1 MPDGNTVT
9 IPDFALETTA
19 QQMLK
24 QLTVLAGDH
33 KAGVNLL
40 LKQAVDEA
48 KETEKFRKDDESDRE
63 DLYKATLDIASA
75 IRSQSKKAE
84 KNQGDAPV
92 VGAELPQTLTRLSQG
107 ATTTAAQIDT
117 VGQSSAEAG
126 ELVGELGDSSD
137 AAKAQLDKFNKGA
150 AMGEKAFVKFYDGS
164 MSAGKTLVASA
175 ILYGGLL
182 VDSFVGLGQE
192 LNKLT
197 ASGVGFTDGL
207 ASGGMSAT
215 SAMMELSGQ
224 GLDAVSTLS
233 NLSTVVQSMGKSA
246 FVDLTESFLDATN
259 KGVDLGMAL
268 EDSAE
273 RMGAELQKRQL
284 MGALDGVNQARLQK
298 TITTSIKNQQK
309 YSAALG
315 VSTDELVAFTDSL
328 LSQTPALTAN
338 LMRLNGDLRNQ
349 VIGGIT
355 DFGTAMRGLGGEEGG
370 QIAAAMT
377 EAAASGAMGFS
388 ESMTG
393 YVTALPSLAGPM
405 NDYISAIQA
414 GTLSQEDADQ
424 MAQDI
429 ASQLGNVSAA
439 EKDRIFALA
448 RAGDAQAESMA
459 KAIAQFEQSEKKL
472 KDMNKGFTM
481 SEVQKGTNTLT
492 AIIKQITGTFDAIK
506 TGFLVGLGE
515 AGVGTKTITDAFKSA
530 QKIIMDSIGKSFK
543 IFGGTGD
550 AFDDLTDGAESLG
563 ARLGKKLP
571 DMIESVAKGIA
582 GFIEKI
588 PSIVEGIKSFASGV
602 SSVFKVL
609 SAVMA
614 PVIFTFKLLA
624 PIVSG
629 AMDLLSGFAQ
639 GVIDT
644 VLFPFKL
651 LGSVISFVWNLMTSL
666 GGAIKTVLQPAID
679 AVGSVFGTLGDAIG
693 VVLIPFKA
701 IGDAFSNFFGK
712 FSGESGGFLKT
723 LGYLAGI
730 VTTVGVAM
738 GKLSFSGLAKG
749 IGSFAST
756 LKSGAGKVL
765 GGLDKGLSKATGG
778 LSDKITGKFK
788 EKFTGKAK
796 EMDMGSKAMDT
807 ATKKSK
813 SFTKT
818 LATGMKDISKG
829 ISDVLTNLSKGI
841 SNSVSNIA
849 TGIQK
854 GISALG
860 KGIADAGKGIGSGIG
875 GLLQGTLTGLGKG
888 LKVLGDPKVLLGVA
902 ALTGIGAAMFVTG
915 KAFQQFADINWAG
928 VAAGAVALGVLG
940 AAAFLIAPIAPVIG
954 VGALAIGA
962 LGLALIPFAAAVKIA
977 APAMVELMGSF
988 KLLND
993 VDPKNVLLL
1002 GPGLVSLAAGMA
1014 AFSAGGL
1021 ISGVLDGL
1029 GSLFGSES
1037 PFDKLAKI
1045 GAAAPAI
1052 VSMTDNMNNM
1062 GQTVENFNTAIDQL
1076 DGKAAAAEFGQLAK
1090 GIDTLN
1096 ESMDNINMIDLM
1108 KMAAMKT
1115 FGPIQQEQEPL
1126 VKKEGAMSPNDPRN
1140 ISVSSSEA
1148 VDGDITEPTGPTV
1161 NEMSVTNAY
1170 ERKQAKLS
1178 SRQQTMQNG
1187 GIASTVS
1194 ASNAARAKAQ
1204 APAVAQAMTPAGQ
1217 TVDQTAAKPTFTY
1230 TDDGQGNKT
1239 MSRTLDQDQLNDVLE
1254 RMVAKQEQTNSLL
1267 RKGNRITSDLSDE
1280 F

>member
-9 IPDFALETTA
+9 IPDFALESTA

-24 QLTVLAGDH
+24 QLADLDKNNAKAHKDLLDH
-33 KAGVNLL
+33 CK
-40 LKQAVDEA
+40 KEA

-75 IRSQSKKAE
+75 IRSQSKQAE

-117 VGQSSAEAG
+117 VGQSSAEASEG
-126 ELVGELGDSSD
+126 VGELGDSSD

-164 MSAGKTLVASA
+164 MTAGKTLVASA

-182 VDSFVGLGQE
+182 VDSFVGLGEE
-192 LNKLT
+192 LNRLT

-215 SAMMELSGQ
+215 SAMMELSGM

-233 NLSTVVQSMGKSA
+233 NLSTVVQSMGKGA
-246 FVDLTESFLDATN
+246 FVNLTDSFMDATDS
-259 KGVDLGMAL
+259 GVQLGMSL
-268 EDSAE
+268 EHSAE

-298 TITTSIKNQQK
+298 TITTSIRNQQK

-338 LMRLNGDLRNQ
+338 LMRLNRDLRNQ

-377 EAAASGAMGFS
+377 EAAASGALGFS

-393 YVTALPSLAGPM
+393 YITALPSLAGPM
-405 NDYISAIQA
+405 NDYISAIQD

-429 ASQLGNVSAA
+429 ASQLGNVSDA
-439 EKDRIFALA
+439 EKNRIFALA

-472 KDMNKGFTM
+472 KDMNKGFEM
-481 SEVQKGTNTLT
+481 SEVQKGTNMLT
-492 AIIKQITGTFDAIK
+492 KIIKEFTGTFDAMK
-506 TGFLVGLGE
+506 TGFLVGFASVGDAGESISKALKDAQGTIVKALGD
-515 AGVGTKTITDAFKSA
+515 TFKDA
-530 QKIIMDSIGKSFK
+530 
-543 IFGGTGD
+543 FGGTGD
-550 AFDDLTDGAESLG
+550 AFDDLTDGAKGFGAQLGKNLPSMIKSVAESL
-563 ARLGKKLP
+563 
-571 DMIESVAKGIA
+571 A
-582 GFIEKI
+582 GFIKKI
-588 PSIVEGIKSFASGV
+588 PSIIDGIKSFVNGFM
-602 SSVFKVL
+602 SVMKVL
-609 SAVMA
+609 NLIIA
-614 PVIFTFKLLA
+614 PVVFTFKLLA
-624 PIVSG
+624 GALSVIMWPIEQV
-629 AMDLLSGFAQ
+629 A
-639 GVIDT
+639 
-644 VLFPFKL
+644 KL
-651 LGSVISFVWNLMTSL
+651 LGSLASGLTSMFGFITGSGDDTANML
-666 GGAIKTVLQPAID
+666 GKLAGVATLAFGAMKLFGLGLPKLLKNMGSSLIGGAKKMMGGVGNAI
-679 AVGSVFGTLGDAIG
+679 
-693 VVLIPFKA
+693 
-701 IGDAFSNFFGK
+701 N
-712 FSGESGGFLKT
+712 
-723 LGYLAGI
+723 
-730 VTTVGVAM
+730 
-738 GKLSFSGLAKG
+738 
-749 IGSFAST
+749 
-756 LKSGAGKVL
+756 
-765 GGLDKGLSKATGG
+765 KATGG
-778 LSDKITGKFK
+778 KLDKIMGSAK

-796 EMDMGSKAMDT
+796 EMDMGSKAMD
-807 ATKKSK
+807 AASKKSK

-818 LATGMKDISKG
+818 LSTGMKDISKG

-841 SNSVSNIA
+841 SNTVSNIA

-854 GISALG
+854 GISALS

-875 GLLQGTLTGLGKG
+875 ALLKGTLTGLGQG

-902 ALTGIGAAMFVTG
+902 ALTGIGAAMFVAG
-915 KAFQQFADINWAG
+915 KAFQQFADINWGG
-928 VAAGAVALGVLG
+928 VAAGAVALGILGG
-940 AAAFLIAPIAPVIG
+940 AAALIAPFAVPMAIG
-954 VGALAIGA
+954 AAAIGA
-962 LGLALIPFAAAVKIA
+962 LGLALLPFAAAVKIA

-988 KLLND
+988 KLLNE
-993 VDPKNVLLL
+993 VDPKNLLLL

-1021 ISGVLDGL
+1021 IGSVLDGL
-1029 GSLFGSES
+1029 GSLFGGDS
-1037 PFDKLAKI
+1037 PFEKLSKI
-1045 GAAAPAI
+1045 GVAAPAI
-1052 VSMTDNMNNM
+1052 VQMTDNMNNM
-1062 GQTVENFNTAIDQL
+1062 GQTVENFNTAMEQL
-1076 DGKAAAAEFGQLAK
+1076 DGKAAAAEFEHLAK

-1096 ESMDNINMIDLM
+1096 ESMDNINMMDLM

-1126 VKKEGAMSPNDPRN
+1126 DKKEGAMSPNDPRAQKPVELTDRDYALARAGDPDAIAKVN
-1140 ISVSSSEA
+1140 
-1148 VDGDITEPTGPTV
+1148 GDITEPTGATV
-1161 NEMSVTNAY
+1161 NEMDIKPRSEMNAF
-1170 ERKQAKLS
+1170 ERKEAKLS

-1194 ASNAARAKAQ
+1194 AQDAARAKAQ

>member
-9 IPDFALETTA
+9 IPDFALESTA

-24 QLTVLAGDH
+24 QLADLDKNNTKAHKDLLDH
-33 KAGVNLL
+33 CK
-40 LKQAVDEA
+40 KEA

-75 IRSQSKKAE
+75 IRSQSKQAE

-117 VGQSSAEAG
+117 VGKSSAEASEG
-126 ELVGELGDSSD
+126 VGELGDSSD
-137 AAKAQLDKFNKGA
+137 AARAQLDKFNKGA

-164 MSAGKTLVASA
+164 MLAGKTLVASA

-182 VDSFVGLGQE
+182 VDSFVGLGNE
-192 LNKLT
+192 LNRLT

-207 ASGGMSAT
+207 TSGGMSAT

-393 YVTALPSLAGPM
+393 YITALPSLAGPM

-429 ASQLGNVSAA
+429 ASQLGNVSDA

-492 AIIKQITGTFDAIK
+492 AIVKQITGTFDAIK

-563 ARLGKKLP
+563 AKLGKNLP
-571 DMIESVAKGIA
+571 NIIESVAKGIA

-588 PSIVEGIKSFASGV
+588 PSIVEGVKSFVSGFM
-602 SSVFKVL
+602 SVMKVL
-609 SAVMA
+609 NLIIA
-614 PVIFTFKLLA
+614 PVVFTFKLLA
-624 PIVSG
+624 GALSVIMWPIEQV
-629 AMDLLSGFAQ
+629 A
-639 GVIDT
+639 
-644 VLFPFKL
+644 KL
-651 LGSVISFVWNLMTSL
+651 LGSLASGLTSMFGFITGSGDDTANML
-666 GGAIKTVLQPAID
+666 GKLAGVATLAFGAMKLFGLGLPKLLKNMGSSLIGGAKKMMGGVGNAI
-679 AVGSVFGTLGDAIG
+679 
-693 VVLIPFKA
+693 
-701 IGDAFSNFFGK
+701 N
-712 FSGESGGFLKT
+712 
-723 LGYLAGI
+723 
-730 VTTVGVAM
+730 
-738 GKLSFSGLAKG
+738 
-749 IGSFAST
+749 
-756 LKSGAGKVL
+756 
-765 GGLDKGLSKATGG
+765 KATGG
-778 LSDKITGKFK
+778 KLDKIMGGVK
-788 EKFTGKAK
+788 EKVTGKAK
-796 EMDMGSKAMDT
+796 EMDMGSKAMD
-807 ATKKSK
+807 AASKKSK

-818 LATGMKDISKG
+818 LSTGMKDISKG

-841 SNSVSNIA
+841 SNTVSNIA

-854 GISALG
+854 GISALS

-875 GLLQGTLTGLGKG
+875 ALLKGTLTGLGQG

-915 KAFQQFADINWAG
+915 KAFQQFADINWGG
-928 VAAGAVALGVLG
+928 VAAGAVALGIFG
-940 AAAFLIAPIAPVIG
+940 AAAALIAPFAIPMAIG
-954 VGALAIGA
+954 AAAIGA
-962 LGLALIPFAAAVKIA
+962 LGLALLPFAAAVKIA

-988 KLLND
+988 KLLNE
-993 VDPKNVLLL
+993 VDPKNLLLL

-1021 ISGVLDGL
+1021 IGSVLDGL
-1029 GSLFGSES
+1029 GSLFGGDS
-1037 PFDKLAKI
+1037 PFEKLSKI
-1045 GAAAPAI
+1045 GVAAPAI
-1052 VSMTDNMNNM
+1052 VQMTDNMNNM
-1062 GQTVENFNTAIDQL
+1062 GQTVENFNTAMEQL
-1076 DGKAAAAEFGQLAK
+1076 DGKAAAAEFEHLAK

-1096 ESMDNINMIDLM
+1096 ESMDNINMMDLM

-1148 VDGDITEPTGPTV
+1148 LASVDGDITAPAGPTV
-1161 NEMSVTNAY
+1161 NEMDIKPRSEMNAF
-1170 ERKQAKLS
+1170 ERKQATLK
-1178 SRQQTMQNG
+1178 SREQVMQNG
-1187 GIASTVS
+1187 GVASTVS
-1194 ASNAARAKAQ
+1194 ASDAARAKAQ
-1204 APAVAQAMTPAGQ
+1204 APAVAKAMTPAGQ